1 VGILSVV
8 TLLNPPG
15 QYADD
20 RNFRARQRLWKYQ
33 EPFFDIVAWVIQ
45 LAGISPGMR
54 VLDAGCGNGAY
65 LRGLRERQA
74 WAAGCDLSM
83 GMLRAASHSAVL
95 NADVTALP
103 VRDGAFDAV
112 LAVHMLYHVPSR
124 ESAIAELRRVLI
136 PGGTCIAVTNGARHM
151 RSLRELVERAVGK
164 QTPGWQMR
172 NPSTHA
178 FAAENAAAQLGIAF
192 QNVTCVRPPGTAPV
206 VVRDATGPPTMWL
219 ASATTTRTRSPS
231 PGRASSKTSVTRYR
245 TSSTAQGPSSPPAT
259 WPHSYAGSPATA
271 TPAPTQRQATPPPNA
286 VGHDDG
292 IPSVG

>member
-65 LRGLRERQA
+65 LRGLRERRA

-136 PGGTCIAVTNGARHM
+136 PGGTCIAVTNGGRHM

-206 VVRDATGPPTMWL
+206 VVRDATV
-219 ASATTTRTRSPS
+219 AADYV
-231 PGRASSKTSVTRYR
+231 A
-245 TSSTAQGPSSPPAT
+245 
-259 WPHSYAGSPATA
+259 
-271 TPAPTQRQATPPPNA
+271 
-286 VGHDDG
+286 
-292 IPSVG
+292 SVGDHYQNQVTQPWQGIVEDVCDQAQNIIDRTGAFITAGDLAAFVCR

>member
-1 VGILSVV
+1 MASPSAFGTAAGRAWSR
-8 TLLNPPG
+8 LNCM
-15 QYADD
+15 
-20 RNFRARQRLWKYQ
+20 RA
-33 EPFFDIVAWVIQ
+33 
-45 LAGISPGMR
+45 R

-112 LAVHMLYHVPSR
+112 LAVPAVHMLYHVPSR

-192 QNVTCVRPPGTAPV
+192 QNVTCVRPPAP
-206 VVRDATGPPTMWL
+206 RRWSSATRRWPPTM
-219 ASATTTRTRSPS
+219 ASV
-231 PGRASSKTSVTRYR
+231 GDHY
-245 TSSTAQGPSSPPAT
+245 QN
-259 WPHSYAGSPATA
+259 
-271 TPAPTQRQATPPPNA
+271 QAT
-286 VGHDDG
+286 
-292 IPSVG
+292 